1 MSQNAAPIAGPIT
14 PPSLRDWLAGTVL
27 PFWESTGFDSRNGA
41 FVEKLDLDG
50 TVSSEDYTRL
60 RVQARQIYVC
70 AHADVLGFSSSAL
83 ARAQGAFGFLQH
95 HAWDAKHGG
104 WIHRLRRDGQP
115 LDRTRDLYDHAFML
129 LALAWLYRAG
139 GEDEVL
145 KAARKTIA
153 FLDEN
158 LRLERGGAFDGY
170 AEQRGEEA
178 SQMPARRRQN
188 PHMHLL
194 EALLALHEATGDAEW
209 IERAAAIRG
218 LFDARFFSA
227 ANGQL
232 AEFFD
237 ADWQE
242 TPVDGRFIRE
252 PGHHFEWVWL
262 LHRYGQLSG
271 DDSVLPA
278 MEELF
283 AWAWAKGIDRRAEGI
298 FGAYDAV
305 DPEGRVLQGGSKRLW
320 PQTEA
325 LKACLALAERSEHPE
340 AAAGIAPLLQS
351 FFTHFA
357 GLDHALWRD
366 QFDGAGA
373 MIAKAVPASSLYHL
387 FLAIAEVLRV
397 WPVLPAQRRAP

>member
-1 MSQNAAPIAGPIT
+1 MSQNPPPTAGPIT
-14 PPSLRDWLAGTVL
+14 APRLRDWLAGTVL
-27 PFWESTGFDSRNGA
+27 PFWETTGFDSRHGA
-41 FVEKLDLDG
+41 FFEKLDLDG

-60 RVQARQIYVC
+60 RVQARQIYVY
-70 AHADVLGFSSSAL
+70 AHAGVLGLSTDGL
-83 ARAQGAFGFLQH
+83 ARAHDAFDFLRR
-95 HAWDAKHGG
+95 HAWDAQHGG
-104 WIHRLRRDGQP
+104 WFHRLRRDGQP
-115 LDRTRDLYDHAFML
+115 LDRTRDFYDHAFML
-129 LALAWLYRAG
+129 LALAWLYRAS
-139 GEDEVL
+139 GEGEVL
-145 KAARKTIA
+145 QAVRKTTA

-158 LRLERGGAFDGY
+158 LRLERGGTFDGY

-178 SQMPARRRQN
+178 SQMPTRRRQN
-188 PHMHLL
+188 PHMHLF

-209 IERAAAIRG
+209 IERAASIRG
-218 LFDARFFSA
+218 LFDAHFFSA
-227 ANGQL
+227 ENGQL

-237 ADWQE
+237 ADWRE
-242 TPVDGRFIRE
+242 MPVDGRFIRE

-271 DDSVLPA
+271 DDGVLPA
-278 MEELF
+278 MEGLF
-283 AWAWAKGIDRRAEGI
+283 GWAWAQGIDRRAEGI

-305 DPEGRVLQGGSKRLW
+305 DPEGQVLQGGSKRLW

-325 LKACLALAERSEHPE
+325 LKACLALAERSGHPA

-351 FFTHFA
+351 FFTHFV
-357 GLDHALWRD
+357 GLDHALWQD

-397 WPVLPAQRRAP
+397 WPSLPAQRGAP